1 LTESSIFPAIRSV
14 AALTAASGALII
26 PQVAFGQA
34 VADRTLSD
42 VKVDSVGGCTTL
54 TVSFNIRVQ
63 VLSHFP
69 DSGREL
75 HVRIRPLDADQ
86 LQTFR
91 ESLRAP
97 ANVPDLRAIEYE
109 GDNPSGP
116 VLSLLFTRDKRFEV
130 KPAADPHAIAIR
142 VAQPGSSLQCAGVAG
157 VGTPGPAPSQPAA
170 PEIAIPSGLYVVNL
184 LSKPNSLGDLTPGQA
199 SALSGKI
206 VYETLFERDSLQWHR
221 LRLGFFASK
230 EEADASRK
238 ALAGQFPEAFVVK
251 VSADERA
258 QGVASRMETREP
270 VATPPPPVSEASEGQ
285 VADAAK
291 LVADAETAI
300 RERRLDQAIQFLT
313 NALAYPEN
321 TNSPRALELLGL
333 TRERKN
339 QMAHARAEYEEYL
352 RRYPSGEAS
361 DRVRQRLAAITSS
374 AASPGEALR
383 QASGGRP
390 PTAWTWGA
398 RGSFSQFYFR
408 DQSKTKFVDASRP
421 STDPDVDNSINLN
434 QLMTTADLTLSGGND
449 RRQLQF
455 RAAGAYTFNFRKQ
468 SRDIKSLTALYVDY
482 SDSSVNSAVRVGR
495 QTRNSSGVL
504 GRFDGVLVGWQ
515 ARPKVRLNAVAGF
528 PVLSSRQTHILKDR
542 HFYGASIDIGG
553 RRSPLQTSVYW
564 FDQRAKGG
572 FVDRRSIGLET
583 RVLRS
588 RFNGFAIV
596 DYDVK
601 YKKLNLGLLTL
612 NYNFPDSSNFS
623 LTADYRQS
631 PLLTT
636 NNAVIGQINT
646 LTMEPIFDL
655 RGLRQFFTDKEIYQL
670 AQDRTITTKSVTVS
684 YSRPLSKKLQANL
697 DVTVT
702 HTGGAPAT
710 PARTGTQEVAAIPS
724 TGTEYY
730 YGAQV
735 VGTGLIWENDI
746 YIVSGR
752 YSDTQRSNTYTADI
766 NARVQLSGKLRLS
779 PRLRYGYRKDKL
791 VDSTFRQLQPTM
803 RINYYPIQ
811 HTEVEVEFGADLSR
825 QRDVI
830 DGSRSTTTENGFV
843 LSVGYRIDF

>member
-1 LTESSIFPAIRSV
+1 MTESSIFPAIRSI
-14 AALTAASGALII
+14 AAVTAASGALVI
-26 PQVAFGQA
+26 PDVAFGQA

-86 LQTFR
+86 LQAFR

-130 KPAADPHAIAIR
+130 NAAADPHAIAIR
-142 VAQPGSSLQCAGVAG
+142 IAQPGSSLQCAAP
-157 VGTPGPAPSQPAA
+157 GTAVSGPAPARPAPA
-170 PEIAIPSGLYVVNL
+170 QIAIPSGLYVVNL
-184 LSKPNSLGDLTPGQA
+184 LSKPNSLGELTPGQA
-199 SALSGKI
+199 SALSGRI
-206 VYETLFERDSLQWHR
+206 VYETLFERDSVQWHR

-230 EEADASRK
+230 EEAEASRQ
-238 ALAGQFPEAFVVK
+238 ALAGQFAEAFVVK

-258 QGVASRMETREP
+258 QGVAGRMETREP
-270 VATPPPPVSEASEGQ
+270 AATAPPPLSAASQEQ
-285 VADAAK
+285 LADAAK
-291 LVADAETAI
+291 LVTDAEAAI
-300 RERRLDQAIQFLT
+300 RDGKLDQAIELLT
-313 NALAYPEN
+313 NALAFPEN
-321 TNSPRALELLGL
+321 ASSPRALELLGL
-333 TRERKN
+333 TRERRS

-361 DRVRQRLAAITSS
+361 DRVRQRLAAITS
-374 AASPGEALR
+374 AATSPGQTLR
-383 QASGGRP
+383 QASEGRP

-421 STDPDVDNSINLN
+421 STDPDIDNSINLN

-468 SRDIKSLTALYVDY
+468 ARDIKSLTALYLDY
-482 SDSSVNSAVRVGR
+482 SDATVNSAVRVGR

-515 ARPKVRLNAVAGF
+515 ARPKLRLNAVAGF

-542 HFYGASIDIGG
+542 RFYGASLDIGG

-572 FVDRRSIGLET
+572 FVDRRSIGLEA

-601 YKKLNLGLLTL
+601 FNKLNLGLLTL
-612 NYNFPDSSNFS
+612 NYNFPDSSNLS
-623 LTADYRQS
+623 LTADFRQS

-636 NNAVIGQINT
+636 SNAVIGQINT

-655 RGLRQFFTDKEIYQL
+655 RGLRQFFTDKEIYRM
-670 AQDRTITTKSVTVS
+670 AQDRTITTKSVTLS
-684 YSRPLSKKLQANL
+684 YSRPLTKKLQANL

-702 HTGGAPAT
+702 NTGGAPGT

-766 NARVQLSGKLRLS
+766 NARVQLTGKLRVS
-779 PRLRYGYRKDKL
+779 PRLRYGYRKDKI
-791 VDSTFRQLQPTM
+791 VDSTFRQVQPTL
-803 RINYYPIQ
+803 RINYYPLR
-811 HTEVEVEFGADLSR
+811 HSEVELELGADLSR

-830 DGSRSTTTENGFV
+830 AGSRSTTTENGFV
-843 LSVGYRIDF
+843 LSLGYRIDF